1 MSFNPSIDYSQ
12 PQTKNTT
19 DDLESLKET
28 VTQMQRLWSVIA
40 DKVNVLP
47 AAPEHDTV
55 SGARDT
61 DDDLLLSNEQMATI
75 VRGRSVAGGTRTTE
89 GKEIDDT
96 EYESDTEA
104 EPSLYDAIFQE

>member
-12 PQTKNTT
+12 PQTRNTMN
-19 DDLESLKET
+19 DLDSLKET
-28 VTQMQRLWSVIA
+28 VTQMQRLWSAIA

-75 VRGRSVAGGTRTTE
+75 VRGPSVAGGTRTLGVE
-89 GKEIDDT
+89 QIDDDD
-96 EYESDTEA
+96 YESDTEA